1 MSALKEF
8 FSPDR
13 LAIVGA
19 SESSGWTRMLL
30 DGIEAAGKPLD
41 IVMVNPRRDSV
52 HGHPCV
58 ARLADAPGPV
68 DVAFVQVAP
77 DRVLAAV
84 EEALDAGV
92 RDFVVLSSG
101 LGETG
106 EAGKAAEVRLAELMA
121 DRGGRLLGPN
131 VSGFVNPAEGINLF
145 GLPLPAQLR
154 AGGVGLVMQ
163 SGGLAT
169 HALSLSAQWGIGI
182 SRMVTTGNEAA
193 ITASDVFA
201 DLVEDP
207 STTAIAIFLESVR
220 DPALF
225 ADAAT
230 RARELGKP
238 VVALQAGRSEIGR
251 SSALA
256 HTGALVGD
264 HAATVAGLEGL
275 GVVCVDTLEEL
286 IASAGLLA
294 RFPDGLPGRR
304 LGVVAAS
311 GGACELIA
319 DLSADLGLV
328 LPELPAAVVQALS
341 AQLPTGG
348 AATNPLDVTGVVVK
362 DGSLVFN
369 AADAFL
375 DAVPEALDALI
386 FQSVTLPSDEAARLP
401 EVVER
406 FRALARLQA
415 DRRAPVLLQ
424 TAATYALTPAQAAL
438 VAEVGIVLLPG
449 VNIGLR
455 AVSASVRSRELRSRA
470 QRHAESSGG
479 RGSGRIAS
487 QAMALPDLMRR
498 AGVPAPPREVVVTP
512 DQVAAAAALVGCP
525 VVVKVVSEEIAH
537 KTEAGGVAL
546 GLATPEA
553 AGDAARAMA
562 ATVAQ
567 RRPDAVV
574 TGYEVVAMRG
584 PGVELLVAVVADPVW
599 GPMLTVGA
607 GGVLSELHADV
618 ATRSLPVDAR
628 DVEEMLG
635 RLRMAPLLDG
645 YRGMPGVERAACV
658 DAVLSVVRLWELVAD
673 EAVAIEVNPFS
684 GVGDRVEA
692 LDLLVEWRGRP
703 A

>member
-30 DGIEAAGKPLD
+30 DGIEAAAKPVEV
-41 IVMVNPRRDSV
+41 IMVNPRRDSV

-58 ARLADAPGPV
+58 ARVADAPGPV

-77 DRVLAAV
+77 DRVLASV

-106 EAGKAAEVRLAELMA
+106 EAGKLAEARLAELMA

-230 RARELGKP
+230 RARQLGKP

-264 HAATVAGLEGL
+264 HAASVAGLEGL

-294 RFPDGLPGRR
+294 RFPEGLPGRR

-319 DLSADLGLV
+319 DLSADLGLE

-341 AQLPTGG
+341 AQLPAGG
-348 AATNPLDVTGVVVK
+348 AATNPLDVTGFVVK
-362 DGSLVFN
+362 DGSLVFT

-386 FQSVTLPSDEAARLP
+386 FQSVTLPTDEAARLP

-415 DRRAPVLLQ
+415 DGRAPVLLQ

-455 AVSASVRSRELRSRA
+455 AVSASVRSRELRARA
-470 QRHAESSGG
+470 QRHAESVDQVTRLAPGPT
-479 RGSGRIAS
+479 
-487 QAMALPDLMRR
+487 ALPDLMRQ
-498 AGVPAPPREVVVTP
+498 AGVPAPPREVVATP
-512 DQVAAAAALVGCP
+512 DEVAGAASRVGCP

-546 GLATPEA
+546 GLPTPEMA
-553 AGDAARAMA
+553 ADAARTMA
-562 ATVAQ
+562 STVAQ
-567 RRPDAVV
+567 RRPDAAV
-574 TGYEVVAMRG
+574 TGYEVVAMRE
-584 PGVELLVAVVADPVW
+584 PGVELLAAVVADPVW

-628 DVEEMLG
+628 DVGEMLAG
-635 RLRMAPLLDG
+635 LRTAPLLDG
-645 YRGMPGVERAACV
+645 YRGMPGVERTACV
-658 DAVLSVVRLWELVAD
+658 EAVLSVVRLWELVAD

-684 GVGDRVEA
+684 GIGDRVEA

-703 A
+703 S